1 MRRVLVFVL
10 LGVFALSSHAFSQE
24 KDTIVI
30 GTTDKIA
37 TLDPANAYDYLSC
50 NVIRNIMSGLV
61 DYRPGTSRIV
71 PALAERWEISPD
83 GLIYTF
89 YLRKGVKFS
98 DGTPFNANA
107 VKFSIERAI
116 KLDGDPAFLL
126 ADVIESVEV
135 VNEYTVNI
143 KLKYP
148 FSPFLSLMAFT
159 VAFPVSPSSYN
170 DKEFSDVGVGIGPYK
185 VKKWTK
191 DVELVLE
198 ANPNWYGASP
208 KSKLIVIKFYDSAKS
223 LRAAV
228 ESGEVDLA
236 YRTLNP
242 EDIVELKEKDKLKVY
257 EGESP
262 VIRYLVFNAKREP
275 FANANVRRAIAY
287 AIDRDMITKRV
298 FKDTVSSLY
307 SMIPL
312 GMWGHT
318 DVFPKYERGK
328 AVELLKREGYSEGKP
343 LEIELW
349 YTPTY
354 YGSTE
359 ADVAQMIKLM
369 LEATGV
375 IRVDIKYAEWATYV
389 EHLEKGMMGLFLL
402 GWYPDYLDPDD
413 YTWPFVH
420 SSESPSMGSFYSN
433 SKMDELLLRGRQI
446 PHEEG
451 RTKVY
456 EEIQKLLAEEAPY
469 IPLWQ
474 AKQYCIAKP
483 EVKGVLLEPTQ
494 IFRYYLL
501 YK

>member
-1 MRRVLVFVL
+1 MRKILIL
-10 LGVFALSSHAFSQE
+10 AILWGLALSGYAFSQE
-24 KDTIVI
+24 KDSIVI

-50 NVIRNIMSGLV
+50 NVIRNIMTGLV
-61 DYRPGTSRIV
+61 DYRPGTSRIT

-89 YLRKGVKFS
+89 YLRKGIKFS
-98 DGTPFNANA
+98 DGAPFNANA

-126 ADVIESVEV
+126 AEVIESVEAV
-135 VNEYTVNI
+135 DEYTVGI
-143 KLKYP
+143 KLRYP
-148 FSPFLSLMAFT
+148 FAPLLSLMAFT
-159 VAFPVSPSSYN
+159 VAFPVSPNSYS

-198 ANPNWYGASP
+198 ANPNWYGAPP
-208 KSKLIVIKFYDSAKS
+208 KSKHVVIRFYDSAQS
-223 LRAAV
+223 LRRAI
-228 ESGEVDLA
+228 EKGEVDIA

-242 EDIVELKEKDKLKVY
+242 EDILDLKKSDKLKVY
-257 EGESP
+257 EGEGP
-262 VIRYLVFNAKREP
+262 FIRYLVFNAKKEP
-275 FANANVRRAIAY
+275 FTNANVRRAIAY

-298 FKDTVSSLY
+298 FKDTTSPLY
-307 SMIPL
+307 SMIPV
-312 GMWGHT
+312 GMWAHL
-318 DVFPKYERGK
+318 DVFPKYDKER
-328 AVELLKREGYSEGKP
+328 AVELLKKEGYSESKTLG
-343 LEIELW
+343 IELW
-349 YTPTY
+349 YTPTH

-375 IRVDIKYAEWATYV
+375 IRVDIKYAEWTTYV
-389 EHLEKGMMGLFLL
+389 EYIEKGMMGLFLL
-402 GWYPDYLDPDD
+402 GWYPDYLDPDE

-420 SSESPSMGSFYSN
+420 SSGSPSMGSFYSN
-433 SKMDELLLRGRQI
+433 PGMDELLSRARQI

-451 RTKVY
+451 RAKVY
-456 EEIQKLLAEEAPY
+456 EEVQRLLAEEAPY

-474 AKQYCIAKP
+474 ARQYCIAKP
-483 EVKGVLLEPTQ
+483 DVKGVLLEPTQ